1 VQLCGN
7 LRRGSAQE
15 QINYSLAA
23 RQMYE
28 ANGGIENKYPFN
40 QRYWFIFLKVT
51 SYFKYIRHIS
61 GRDSEQVT

>member
-7 LRRGSAQE
+7 LGTGSAQE

-28 ANGGIENKYPFN
+28 AYGGIENKYSVN
-40 QRYWFIFLKVT
+40 QGYWFISLKVT
-51 SYFKYIRHIS
+51 PYFKCLRHIYQA
-61 GRDSEQVT
+61 GIQNK